1 MIKKLFSTVLLL
13 TLMAVSLA
21 ACDKKEPVSSE
32 ILPERPIVSSTETS
46 VSVSSETSVSV
57 SASVSV
63 EPPVSEDVSAE
74 PEPPVPA
81 EDVISFDVMIINQCK
96 ADIGIVS
103 VINPYDESQ
112 MDIGALPDGGVP
124 NLSYTDWP
132 KDVTSF
138 DVAFYNKAGKMVS
151 SSSIDITGVT
161 ERVTISLS
169 GDKNIDKVEGTVE

>member
-1 MIKKLFSTVLLL
+1 MIKKLFSAVMLL
-13 TLMAVSLA
+13 TLMAVSLT
-21 ACDKKEPVSSE
+21 ACDKKEPVSSD
-32 ILPERPIVSSTETS
+32 ILPEGPIVSSTVTS
-46 VSVSSETSVSV
+46 VSTAT
-57 SASVSV
+57 SASVSTSV
-63 EPPVSEDVSAE
+63 ETSTSEDVSAE
-74 PEPPVPA
+74 PEIQAPA
-81 EDVISFDVMIINQCK
+81 EDAVSFEVVIINQCK
-96 ADIGIVS
+96 ADIGMVS
-103 VINPYDESQ
+103 VINPFDESQ
-112 MDIGALPDGGVP
+112 MDIGELPDGGVL